1 MIESAMKLLIFYA
14 IAWLGLVV
22 LAILNGLIREKTYG
36 RVMAELS
43 AHQLSTLTGLLFFG
57 VYTWILTGVYRI
69 QSATQALIIGA
80 MWVIM
85 TILFEFVF
93 GHYVIGH
100 SWQRLLHDY
109 NLRQGR
115 VWLLVL
121 VWTALA
127 PYLFFRMHS

>member
-1 MIESAMKLLIFYA
+1 MKLLILYA
-14 IAWLGLVV
+14 IAWLGLVG
-22 LAILNGLIREKTYG
+22 LAILNGLAREKTYG
-36 RVMAELS
+36 RLMKELS
-43 AHQLSTLTGLLFFG
+43 AHQLSTLTGLFLFG
-57 VYTWILTGVYRI
+57 TYAWILTGIYRI
-69 QSATQALIIGA
+69 ESAVQALVIGG
-80 MWVIM
+80 MWLIL

-100 SWQRLLHDY
+100 PWPRLLHDY

>member
-1 MIESAMKLLIFYA
+1 MKLLVIYA
-14 IAWLGLVV
+14 TAWLGLVV
-22 LAILNGLIREKTYG
+22 LAILNGLAREKTYG
-36 RVMAELS
+36 RVMDELS
-43 AHQLSTLTGLLFFG
+43 AHQLSTLTGLFLFG
-57 VYTWILTGVYRI
+57 AYTWILTDIYRI
-69 QSATQALIIGA
+69 QSAVQALIIGG

-109 NLRQGR
+109 NLLQGR

-127 PYLFFRMHS
+127 PYLFFRIHS